1 MAMFFYNIFVAVK
14 AIENMKKTTLTN
26 IFILFINS
34 LCIAQSKVDLAIT
47 NANIIDIRTGKLT
60 NNKVVIVNK
69 GEIINVCS
77 PADLNRY
84 KASQTISAKGKFVM
98 PALWDMHVHFGGGDS
113 LIQENKDL
121 MNLYIAMGITA
132 VRDAAADIS
141 PSVLEWRKAVN
152 DGKLLGPTIFTSG
165 PKLEGYKSIWL
176 GDIEV
181 GTMDEV
187 NKALDSLDK
196 LKVDFVK
203 ITDNTIKPEIF
214 MGSIKEA
221 RRRGYKTSAH
231 IPPVFTIEQVSEAG
245 LSSVEH
251 ITYLLRAGLKNQKD
265 LSNQVA
271 QGTLTARDLSL
282 KALNEFDEATAEAAF
297 KVLAKNKT
305 AVTPTLSISYA
316 TAFLDVNDHQ
326 NDEFLKYIGP
336 GLRKTYDWRVQRA
349 AKDSKEAIEIRHRT
363 IEKAASLLPL
373 LQRSG
378 VMILAG
384 TDAGYLNSFDY
395 PGLGLHKELEL
406 MVKNGL
412 TPLQALQASIIN
424 GPEFLN
430 KSEKYGSISNGK
442 KADILL
448 LDENPLLNIS
458 ATQKIYGLVA
468 HGEYLDAAKLKSLL
482 IVR

>member
-1 MAMFFYNIFVAVK
+1 
-14 AIENMKKTTLTN
+14 MKKYFVLS
-26 IFILFINS
+26 ILFLLLYAPVFSQN
-34 LCIAQSKVDLAIT
+34 KVDLIIT
-47 NANIIDIRTGKLT
+47 NANIIDIHSGIIT
-60 NNKVVIVNK
+60 NNKAIIVNN
-69 GEIINVCS
+69 GDIINVCS
-77 PADLNRY
+77 ATEGKKYIAN
-84 KASQTISAKGKFVM
+84 QTISAKGKFVM

-121 MNLYIAMGITA
+121 MNLYIANGIMA

-141 PSVLEWRKAVN
+141 PSVLEWRQAVN
-152 DGKLLGPTIFTSG
+152 EGKLLGPTIFTSG
-165 PKLEGYKSIWL
+165 PKLEGYKSIWQ

-181 GTMDEV
+181 GTIEEV

-203 ITDNTIKPEIF
+203 ITDNTIKPEIYL
-214 MGSIKEA
+214 GSIKEA
-221 RRRGYKTSAH
+221 RKRGYKTSAH
-231 IPPVFTIEQVSEAG
+231 IPSVFTIEQISEAG
-245 LSSVEH
+245 LSSIEH
-251 ITYLLRAGLKNQKD
+251 ISYLLRAGLKNQKE
-265 LSNQVA
+265 LTEQVA
-271 QGTLTARDLSL
+271 NGSLSARELSL

-326 NDEFLKYIGP
+326 KDTFLKYIGP

-378 VMILAG
+378 VKILAG

-395 PGLGLHKELEL
+395 PGLGLHQELEL

-430 KSEKYGSISNGK
+430 KSAIYGSVTKGK
-442 KADILL
+442 KADILIL
-448 LDENPLLNIS
+448 NENPLLNIS
-458 ATQKIYGLVA
+458 ATQNISGLVA
-468 HGEYLDAAKLKSLL
+468 HGKYLDSQYLKSLL
-482 IVR
+482 VEK

>member
-1 MAMFFYNIFVAVK
+1 
-14 AIENMKKTTLTN
+14 
-26 IFILFINS
+26 
-34 LCIAQSKVDLAIT
+34 
-47 NANIIDIRTGKLT
+47 
-60 NNKVVIVNK
+60 
-69 GEIINVCS
+69 
-77 PADLNRY
+77 
-84 KASQTISAKGKFVM
+84 
-98 PALWDMHVHFGGGDS
+98 
-113 LIQENKDL
+113 
-121 MNLYIAMGITA
+121 
-132 VRDAAADIS
+132 
-141 PSVLEWRKAVN
+141 VN

-214 MGSIKEA
+214 MVSIKEA
-221 RRRGYKTSAH
+221 RRRAYKTSAH
-231 IPPVFTIEQVSEAG
+231 IPPMFTIEQVSEAG
-245 LSSVEH
+245 LSSIEH
-251 ITYLLRAGLKNQKD
+251 ITYLLRAGLKNQKE
-265 LSNQVA
+265 LSDQVA
-271 QGTLTARDLSL
+271 NGTLTARDLSL
-282 KALNEFDEATAEAAF
+282 KALNEFDEATAEVAF

-316 TAFLDVNDHQ
+316 TAFLDINDHK
-326 NDEFLKYIGP
+326 NDYFLKYIGP

-378 VMILAG
+378 VKILAG

-395 PGLGLHKELEL
+395 PGFGLHQELEL

-430 KSEKYGSISNGK
+430 KSEKYGSISKSK

-448 LDENPLLNIS
+448 LEENPLLDIS